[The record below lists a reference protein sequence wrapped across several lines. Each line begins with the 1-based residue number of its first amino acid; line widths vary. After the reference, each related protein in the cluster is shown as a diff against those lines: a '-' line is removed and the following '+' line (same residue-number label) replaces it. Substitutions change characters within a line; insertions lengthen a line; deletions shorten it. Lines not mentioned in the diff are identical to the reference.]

1 MTRISSSPLLS
12 PFNHIH
18 ILNSQVA
25 TFRIK
30 QTPFAKTRK
39 CSLILTLEK
48 LLVQCLRL
56 EATQSVIFTKVQL
69 PVDAMAATGDRYIVL
84 WR

>member
-1 MTRISSSPLLS
+1 MTRISSSLLLS

-48 LLVQCLRL
+48 LLVQRL

-69 PVDAMAATGDRYIVL
+69 RRRWLRQEIDTL
-84 WR
+84 WP